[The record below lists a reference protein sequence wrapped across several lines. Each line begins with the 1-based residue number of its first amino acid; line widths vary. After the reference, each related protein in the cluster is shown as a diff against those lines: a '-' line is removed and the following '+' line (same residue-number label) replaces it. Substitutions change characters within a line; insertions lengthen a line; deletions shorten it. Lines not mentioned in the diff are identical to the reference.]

1 MTDNTVKE
9 SIKIEVTLPN
19 HDPELDN
26 IENYINQ
33 LKHRHKVG
41 KINHKMLSLKDYEKL
56 QDLTIKTLELIGEL
70 SMPAFNVRDELYDKY
85 VLAYKSSPQLAK
97 KLWLDHYGKIHARYN
112 TLKNRCYKLL
122 DDIEE
127 SIIKV
132 TIKPI

>member
-1 MTDNTVKE
+1 MTDNTIKQ
-9 SIKIEVTLPN
+9 SIHIEVTLPN

-33 LKHRHKVG
+33 LKQRYKLG
-41 KINHKMLSLKDYEKL
+41 KSNRLFTLKDYEKL

-97 KLWLDHYGKIHARYN
+97 KLWLDHYGKIHTRYN

-127 SIIKV
+127 SIIKL